1 MSQTSKMDKLRS
13 QVDANIK
20 GGSLAFDALIGPLSK
35 DAGAE
40 KATPQARQED
50 VRGQGEET
58 GKSPAQDN
66 ENVSRQETKNTGGK
80 TTIVENTIVDF
91 TTVKTTIVEI
101 TSNYCRL
108 DLDVSDR
115 LAGLQTPAEQ
125 SIYGRLYRLSYGEG
139 KNTCQVGMTR
149 LVQTTGIKSPKTIA
163 RAIERLVEKGH
174 IAIVDNHHN
183 NPQGGT
189 TYRVFL
195 PGEIDGIKSKTK
207 VRHSEV

>member
-13 QVDANIK
+13 QVDASIK
-20 GGSLAFDALIGPLSK
+20 GGNLAFDALIGPLSK

-50 VRGQGEET
+50 VLGQGEEA

-66 ENVSRQETKNTGGK
+66 ENISRQETKSTGGK
-80 TTIVENTIVDF
+80 STIVKNTIVDF
-91 TTVKTTIVEI
+91 TIVKTTVVEI

-108 DLDVSDR
+108 DMDVSDR
-115 LAGLQTPAEQ
+115 LAALQTPAEQ
-125 SIYGRLYRLSYGEG
+125 SVYSRLYRLSYGEG

-174 IAIVDNHHN
+174 IAIVDDHHN

-195 PGEIDGIKSKTK
+195 PREIDGIKSKTK